1 MTVPGTGTP
10 WLRRFHAGAGAR
22 LTVVLFPHAGG
33 TANFYREWSAHLPRE
48 YAPAVVQYPGR
59 ETRFGEP
66 LAERLEDL
74 AAGAAAALEGHLDG
88 PYALFG
94 HSMGALVA
102 YETARR
108 LARGPAGPP
117 VRLFASARRAPGLE
131 GPPSGT
137 HLLDDDGL
145 VAVIEKLGGTPPGL
159 LDDPDLRSLVLPAV
173 RGDYRLIDTYRPVA
187 PEPLDVPI
195 TALAGADDPSVTPAE
210 VDRWGG
216 LTTRGHVLEVLPGDH
231 FFPVRYRDEVLR
243 ILARDLAGGA

>member
-10 WLRRFHAGAGAR
+10 WLRRFHAGPGAR

-33 TANFYREWSAHLPRE
+33 TANFYREWSAHLPEE
-48 YAPAVVQYPGR
+48 YALVVVQYPGR

-66 LAERLEDL
+66 LPERLEDL
-74 AAGAAAALEGHLDG
+74 AEGAAAALEGHLTG

-94 HSMGALVA
+94 HSMGSLVA

-108 LARGPAGPP
+108 LAGGPLGPP

-131 GPPSGT
+131 GSPSGI
-137 HLLDDDGL
+137 HLLDDDAL

-173 RGDYRLIDTYRPVA
+173 RGDYRLIDAYRPAA
-187 PEPLDVPI
+187 PEPLDVPV

-216 LTTRGHVLEVLPGDH
+216 FTTRGHVLEVLPGDH
-231 FFPVRYRDEVLR
+231 FFPVRRRNEVLR
-243 ILARDLAGGA
+243 ILTRDLAP